1 MDKLVNYIEFR
12 AAKYGMIKGIA
23 STSSMY
29 YQIGTNKVRV
39 SDHIK
44 YGEDSVKECDYYF
57 IIQPNDTYIFLTSP
71 KYVKSGKGY
80 LKIVSYEEAKNFIK
94 SLDEFAMQYT
104 KMTDWYIPEDW
115 NKNTEPKK
123 EGKMTWDE
131 FYNEFLK
138 GRHEQYQLGIVNRIE
153 SLVYGNPQK
162 GNLDAKLPIMSSL
175 FEGMTTSQ
183 YNALMAKMEA

>member
-1 MDKLVNYIEFR
+1 MNKLVNYLEFR
-12 AAKYGMIKGIA
+12 AKKYGVIKGIA
-23 STSSMY
+23 SPNSMY
-29 YQIGTNKVRV
+29 YQIGVNRVRV

-44 YGEDSVKECDYYF
+44 YGEGSVKECDYYF

-71 KYVKSGKGY
+71 KYIKDGKGY
-80 LKIVSYEEAKNFIK
+80 MKIVTYEQAKDFIK
-94 SLDEFAMQYT
+94 SLDDFAIQFA

-115 NKNTEPKK
+115 NKNIEPKK

-138 GRHEQYQLGIVNRIE
+138 GRHKQYQLGIVNRIE
-153 SLVYGNPQK
+153 SLVYGNPKK

-183 YNALMAKMEA
+183 YNALMAKMES